1 MEMEDSQDLRNELQA
16 LRAEMAAMRQENQ
29 TLRQMI
35 TQGAMSTSQ
44 AERSLAHTTP
54 IRFDGDPRR
63 VSEFCNY
70 CRIHFLFKSTH
81 FNNDKAKIGYIL
93 GNLTGN
99 ALAWVTPF
107 VISNSPIL
115 NDFAAFEKA
124 FLEVFQTPNLAS
136 AAQNQLMDFK
146 QGSADIHNLYQPL
159 PTISNRFSV
168 A

>member
-1 MEMEDSQDLRNELQA
+1 MEDSQDLRNELQA

-35 TQGAMSTSQ
+35 TQGAISTSQ
-44 AERSLAHTTP
+44 AEVSLAHTTP
-54 IRFDGDPRR
+54 IKFDGDPRR
-63 VSEFCNY
+63 VSEFCNH
-70 CRIHFLFKSTH
+70 CRIHFLFRSTH
-81 FNNDKAKIGYIL
+81 FNDKAKIGYIL

-107 VISNSPIL
+107 VVSNSPIL

-136 AAQNQLMDFK
+136 AAQNQLMDLK
-146 QGSADIHNLYQPL
+146 QGSTDIITYQSL
-159 PTISNRFSV
+159 PSISN
-168 A
+168 